1 MEIIAAAV
9 AIALAGLTGVVR
21 APSGLPEPGVTVEVS
36 PMGAAP
42 ITAVTDAEGRFTLSG
57 LPEGV
62 HPVRLR
68 KGGNVVELPE
78 VSLDGNADVLL
89 FWNPSPTS
97 DERSAIVAS
106 AFQTGTELLSQARYD
121 DAAQEFLRGLWADTA
136 QSPLWASLGLAHV
149 GAGRLE
155 DALFATRMAMTLS
168 PREGAYPNNAGSI
181 LFRMGRYGEAISYYE
196 RAAQVNPGGR
206 GLYLS
211 NIAACQYALGRV
223 EEAVRSYQQASSDP
237 SMPPS
242 GFYYLGS
249 LLAARGEREQA
260 VACLEQYLRAQP
272 SGPFAASA
280 RALIEKLNG

>member
-36 PMGAAP
+36 PLGSQP
-42 ITAVTDAEGRFTLSG
+42 ITAVTDAEGRFTLTG
-57 LPEGV
+57 VPEGV

-68 KGGNVVELPE
+68 KGGNVVELRE
-78 VSLDGNADVLL
+78 VSLDEGVEVLL
-89 FWNPSPTS
+89 FWNPSPTAE
-97 DERSAIVAS
+97 ERKAIVAS

-121 DAAQEFLRGLWADTA
+121 AAAQEFLRGLWADTA
-136 QSPLWASLGLAHV
+136 QSSLWASLGLAHV

-168 PREGAYPNNAGSI
+168 PSEGAYPNNAGSI
-181 LFRMGRYGEAISYYE
+181 LFRMARYREAISYYE
-196 RAAQVNPGGR
+196 RAVQVNPGGR
-206 GLYLS
+206 GLYLA

-223 EEAVRSYQQASSDP
+223 DEAVHSYQEASADP

-242 GFYYLGS
+242 GFYYLGT
-249 LLAARGEREQA
+249 LLAGRGEREQA
-260 VACLEQYLRAQP
+260 IASLERYLRVQP
-272 SGPFAASA
+272 NGPFAANA
-280 RALIEKLNG
+280 RQLLAKLNG

>member
-1 MEIIAAAV
+1 
-9 AIALAGLTGVVR
+9 
-21 APSGLPEPGVTVEVS
+21 
-36 PMGAAP
+36 
-42 ITAVTDAEGRFTLSG
+42 
-57 LPEGV
+57 
-62 HPVRLR
+62 
-68 KGGNVVELPE
+68 
-78 VSLDGNADVLL
+78 
-89 FWNPSPTS
+89 
-97 DERSAIVAS
+97 
-106 AFQTGTELLSQARYD
+106 
-121 DAAQEFLRGLWADTA
+121 
-136 QSPLWASLGLAHV
+136 
-149 GAGRLE
+149 
-155 DALFATRMAMTLS
+155 
-168 PREGAYPNNAGSI
+168 
-181 LFRMGRYGEAISYYE
+181 YGEAISYYE

-280 RALIEKLNG
+280 RALIDKLNG

>member
-21 APSGLPEPGVTVEVS
+21 APSGQPEPGVTVEVS
-36 PMGAAP
+36 PMGSEP
-42 ITAVTDAEGRFTLSG
+42 ITAVTDAEGRFTLTG

-68 KGGNVVELPE
+68 KGGNVVELRE
-78 VSLDGNADVLL
+78 VSLDEGVEVLL
-89 FWNPSPTS
+89 FWNPSPTAE
-97 DERSAIVAS
+97 ERRAIVAS
-106 AFQTGTELLSQARYD
+106 AFQSGTELLSQARYD

-136 QSPLWASLGLAHV
+136 QSSLWASLGLAHV

-155 DALFATRMAMTLS
+155 DAMFATRMAMTLS
-168 PREGAYPNNAGSI
+168 PGEGAYPNNAGSI
-181 LFRMGRYGEAISYYE
+181 LFRMGRYREAISYYE
-196 RAAQVNPGGR
+196 RAVQINPGGR
-206 GLYLS
+206 GLYLA

-223 EEAVRSYQQASSDP
+223 DEAVTAYQEASADP

-249 LLAARGEREQA
+249 LLAAKGERERA
-260 VACLEQYLRAQP
+260 IASLEQYLRVQP
-272 SGPFAASA
+272 NGPFATNA
-280 RALIEKLNG
+280 RQLLAKLNG

>member
-1 MEIIAAAV
+1 METIAAAV
-9 AIALAGLTGVVR
+9 AIALAGLSGVVR
-21 APSGLPEPGVTVEVS
+21 APSGLPESGVTVEVS

-42 ITAVTDAEGRFTLSG
+42 ITAITDAEGRFTLAG

-89 FWNPSPTS
+89 FWNPSPTPE
-97 DERSAIVAS
+97 ERSAIVAS

-136 QSPLWASLGLAHV
+136 QASLWASLGLAHV

-155 DALFATRMAMTLS
+155 DALFATRMAITLS

-181 LFRMGRYGEAISYYE
+181 LFRMGRYGEAITYYE

-223 EEAVRSYQQASSDP
+223 DDAVQSYQEASTDP

-249 LLAARGEREQA
+249 LLAAKGERERA
-260 VACLEQYLRAQP
+260 IASLEQYLRAQP
-272 SGPFAASA
+272 NGPFAPPA
-280 RALIEKLNG
+280 RQLLARLNG